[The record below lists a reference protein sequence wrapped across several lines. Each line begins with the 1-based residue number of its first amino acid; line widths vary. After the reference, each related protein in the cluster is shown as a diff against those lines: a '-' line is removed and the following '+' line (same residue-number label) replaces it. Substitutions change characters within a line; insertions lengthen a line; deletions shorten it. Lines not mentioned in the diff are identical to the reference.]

1 MHTFG
6 QLFPKND
13 KGLQNIPE
21 KQIEIV
27 EIFFEG
33 C

>member
-6 QLFPKND
+6 QLFSEND
-13 KGLQNIPE
+13 QGLQKIPE
-21 KQIEIV
+21 KQIKMV